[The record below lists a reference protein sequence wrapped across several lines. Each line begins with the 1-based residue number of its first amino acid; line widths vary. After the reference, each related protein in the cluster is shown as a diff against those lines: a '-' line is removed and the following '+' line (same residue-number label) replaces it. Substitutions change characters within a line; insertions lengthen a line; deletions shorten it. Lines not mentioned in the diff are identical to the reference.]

1 MMMLKD
7 KEYLKN
13 QIILVKVQHKTNLD
27 WIKIDLNMERIQI
40 LAS

>member
-13 QIILVKVQHKTNLD
+13 QIILVKVPHKINLD